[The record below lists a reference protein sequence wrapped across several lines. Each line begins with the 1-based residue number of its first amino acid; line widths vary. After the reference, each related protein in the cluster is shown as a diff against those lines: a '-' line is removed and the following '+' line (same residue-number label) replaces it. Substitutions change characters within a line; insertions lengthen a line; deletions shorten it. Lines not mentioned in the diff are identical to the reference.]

1 MSALPCLTNTRPSA
15 PIFSVT
21 GGGGGIPL
29 NQDIT
34 CSTLTAADQ
43 ITCLGS
49 QVNLSSTTNLNLE
62 SAPGNASANIFF
74 QNAPGSG
81 SATAMGYD
89 TTTSSILITGYSV
102 GGPAI
107 PAKLNVDA
115 EITTSTII
123 ASTII
128 NNAGLLNIGAANIS
142 MFSGLGVNVLNA
154 GGNGGTLNLSTI
166 NVSSI
171 NGADVGGGS
180 GLISSIGALDGF
192 ASGTSTVQVINT
204 AAAPAPPVKMTPD
217 MTLAP
222 NRSYTFTAQADWSIS
237 PSAGNGEFL
246 YWTVDGANT
255 GFDIMRDFNSFGA
268 AFPTTVPWAN
278 SFTLNTGPSTVNAR
292 LVVQL
297 QPNLSV
303 LPISSIISPPAAGY
317 RWTLQD
323 NGPIA

>member
-1 MSALPCLTNTRPSA
+1 MSALPCLTNTRPNA

-21 GGGGGIPL
+21 GGGGGIPA

-34 CSTLTAADQ
+34 CSTITVGETAV
-43 ITCLGS
+43 I
-49 QVNLSSTTNLNLE
+49 
-62 SAPGNASANIFF
+62 
-74 QNAPGSG
+74 
-81 SATAMGYD
+81 
-89 TTTSSILITGYSV
+89 SSIS
-102 GGPAI
+102 GGGNPVNI
-107 PAKLNVDA
+107 QAKATEGGIVMRGDDGL
-115 EITTSTII
+115 EITTLDIGSIINVSSINAADVVCSTLN
-123 ASTII
+123 ASTIV
-128 NNAGLLNIGAANIS
+128 NNDGLLNIGASIINIYA
-142 MFSGLGVNVLNA
+142 GLGVDILDA
-154 GGNGGTLNLSTI
+154 GGAGGTLNVSSI

-204 AAAPAPPVKMTPD
+204 AAAPGPPVKMTPD

-222 NRSYTFTAQADWSIS
+222 NRSYTFTAQADWSIA
-237 PSAGNGEFL
+237 PTAGNGEFL

-268 AFPTTVPWAN
+268 GFTQTVPWAN

-303 LPISSIISPPAAGY
+303 TPISSIISPPAAGY